1 MKYFDLVKRVWRQGF
16 TYKGESSKKE
26 FLEYYLTH
34 YLIIII
40 ISILGRILLNIQES
54 FYLRDDAVE
63 IGIVFDLLNVLVKAF
78 ELFSFLYRFGSIVV
92 QIPLTVRCL
101 RSVRSKWY
109 WTFLN
114 IINPFGCL
122 IIYFIPL
129 RNSKK

>member
-1 MKYFDLVKRVWRQGF
+1 MKYLNLLKTVWSKGF
-16 TYKGESSKKE
+16 NYKGESSKKE

-34 YLIIII
+34 YLIIIV
-40 ISILGRILLNIQES
+40 ISILGRILLNIEES
-54 FYLRDDAVE
+54 FYLKDDVE
-63 IGIVFDLLNVLVKAF
+63 IGIVSELLNVFVKTF

-92 QIPLTVRCL
+92 QIPFTVRCL
-101 RSVRSKWY
+101 RSAGAKWY

-129 RNSKK
+129 RISRK